1 MAAEGNMR
9 SFREAVEGEP
19 LVMDYLTILQG
30 AILPMPAKHVL
41 GALLGERVRMLF
53 EANRKL

>member
-19 LVMDYLTILQG
+19 LVLDYMTILQG
-30 AILPMPAKHVL
+30 AILPKPAKYVL
-41 GALLGERVRMLF
+41 GALLGDRVRLLF
-53 EANRKL
+53 EANRK

>member
-19 LVMDYLTILQG
+19 LVFDYLTILQG
-30 AILPMPAKHVL
+30 ALLPGPAKYAL
-41 GALLGERVRMLF
+41 GALLGSRVRLLF
-53 EANRKL
+53 EANRK